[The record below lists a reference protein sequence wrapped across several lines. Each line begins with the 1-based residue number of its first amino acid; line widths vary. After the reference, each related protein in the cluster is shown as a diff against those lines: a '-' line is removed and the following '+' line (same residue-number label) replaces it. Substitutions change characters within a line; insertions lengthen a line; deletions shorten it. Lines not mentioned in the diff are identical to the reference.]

1 MAIAKT
7 VEVIAASGEG
17 IEAAIRNGVAKVA
30 ETIENIE
37 GVWVKDIKET
47 VAEGAVAEWRVTLAD
62 TFIVD

>member
-7 VEVIAASGEG
+7 IEVIAASGEG
-17 IEAAIRNGVAKVA
+17 IESAIRNGVAKVG

-37 GVWVKDIKET
+37 GVWVKDIKGT
-47 VAEGAVAEWRVTLAD
+47 IADGAVDEWRVTLAV